1 MCPSA
6 HSLNLLYEINSIG
19 NVDKQYT
26 YSADG
31 LRVSMKIGNKT
42 VFYQYNSHGDVVA
55 LTDEDG
61 LVIGEYVYDAWG
73 NIVKEMLTTE
83 EARQNSFKYAGYF
96 HDTETGM
103 YYLNARYYEAKQ
115 GVFLSVDSEPGDEIN
130 PLTMNGYT
138 YANNNPVEFIDAD
151 GEYAIGILIQVLKWG
166 TKYVIKGGEW
176 VFKGGKW
183 VFQKGKNFYKK
194 VTLPKPKFPKK
205 QLQKK
210 WKHAE
215 DFGVKANYSAKNA
228 HLFESALN
236 KHIKGATEIL
246 DTAYRGG
253 QKVTIYIKSG
263 KGVIVDKKGNFISG
277 WKMNAAQLKNY
288 RKLGTRIK

>member
-1 MCPSA
+1 
-6 HSLNLLYEINSIG
+6 
-19 NVDKQYT
+19 
-26 YSADG
+26 
-31 LRVSMKIGNKT
+31 MKIGNKT

-151 GEYAIGILIQVLKWG
+151 GEYAVGILIQVLKWG
-166 TKYVIKGGEW
+166 TKYVIKGRQVGI
-176 VFKGGKW
+176 
-183 VFQKGKNFYKK
+183 
-194 VTLPKPKFPKK
+194 PKREKF
-205 QLQKK
+205 L
-210 WKHAE
+210 
-215 DFGVKANYSAKNA
+215 
-228 HLFESALN
+228 
-236 KHIKGATEIL
+236 
-246 DTAYRGG
+246 
-253 QKVTIYIKSG
+253 
-263 KGVIVDKKGNFISG
+263 
-277 WKMNAAQLKNY
+277 
-288 RKLGTRIK
+288 